1 MTRIAIVFHS
11 GYGHTKVLAE
21 SVKTGA
27 ETIPGAKVLLIPVEE
42 IEARWGDLEASDAIV
57 FGSPTYMGNVS
68 GPFKTFMDAS
78 SKPWLERK
86 WKDKLA
92 AGFTISGSPS
102 GDKLNTLQS
111 MMIFAM
117 QHGMVWI
124 GNADM
129 PYNEEGINRLG
140 SFTGLMAQA
149 GQVAPEVEPNEA
161 DRKSAVRLG
170 QRLAEASVRWAKGA

>member
-1 MTRIAIVFHS
+1 MSKIAIVYHS
-11 GYGHTKVLAE
+11 GFGHTKVVAE
-21 SVKTGA
+21 AVKTGA
-27 ETIPGAKVLLIPVEE
+27 ESIPGTQVRLVPVEDVD
-42 IEARWGDLEASDAIV
+42 AHWADLEGSDAIV

-78 SKPWLERK
+78 SKPWFEQK

-111 MMIFAM
+111 LMIFAM
-117 QHGMVWI
+117 QHGMVWV
-124 GNADM
+124 GNAEM
-129 PYNEEGINRLG
+129 PNQEEGINRLG

-149 GQVAPEVEPNEA
+149 GQVAPEVEPNAA
-161 DRKSAVRLG
+161 DRRSAERLG
-170 QRLAEASVRWAKGA
+170 QRIATATIRWTKAS

>member
-1 MTRIAIVFHS
+1 MTHIAIVFHS
-11 GYGHTKVLAE
+11 GFGHTKVVAE
-21 SVKTGA
+21 SVKAGA
-27 ETIPGAKVLLIPVEE
+27 ESVPGSRVSLISVEE
-42 IEARWGDLEASDAIV
+42 IDACWGTLEAADAII

-68 GPFKTFMDAS
+68 GPFKAFMDAS
-78 SKPWLERK
+78 SKPWLEQK

-111 MMIFAM
+111 LMIFAM
-117 QHGMVWI
+117 QHGMVWV
-124 GNADM
+124 GNAEM

-149 GQVAPEVEPNEA
+149 GQVAPEVEPNLA
-161 DRKSAVRLG
+161 DRKSAERLG
-170 QRLAEASVRWAKGA
+170 QRLAKAAVRWTLAS